1 MAPNHMVV
9 TEHVH
14 ARFTALLESLDREA
28 NARFVFLVDKSG
40 QQIAAVGELEGIDP
54 TSLAS
59 LTAGTVA
66 ATDGVAQLVGED
78 NVTNLFHEGQKES
91 LHITVVADQVILV
104 VLFDQ
109 RSSLGLVRLRVEQR
123 IPELGAIVKDLLEPT
138 EPAAQKKSMD
148 TESIG
153 QITDADIDA
162 LFGDK

>member
-1 MAPNHMVV
+1 MTANHMVV
-9 TEHVH
+9 TKQLH
-14 ARFTALLESLDREA
+14 ARFTAVLESLNREA
-28 NARFVFLVDKSG
+28 NAKFVFLVDKSG
-40 QQIAAVGELEGIDP
+40 QQIAAVGELDGIDH

-66 ATDGVAQLVGED
+66 ATEGVAQLVGEE
-78 NVTNLFHEGQKES
+78 NFTNLFHEGRNGS

-123 IPELGAIVKDLLEPT
+123 VLELGAIVKDLLAAS
-138 EPAAQKKSMD
+138 EPAALMKSTDATSMA
-148 TESIG
+148 

-162 LFGDK
+162 LFGGK

>member
-1 MAPNHMVV
+1 MASHNIVV
-9 TEHVH
+9 TEQVH
-14 ARFTALLESLDREA
+14 ARFTTLLESLDREA
-28 NARFVFLVDKSG
+28 NAKFVFLVDKSG

-66 ATDGVAQLVGED
+66 ATDGVAQLVGEE
-78 NVTNLFHEGQKES
+78 NFTNLFHEGRTDS

-123 IPELGAIVKDLLEPT
+123 IPELGAIVKDLMAASD
-138 EPAAQKKSMD
+138 PAAQTKSTD
-148 TESIG
+148 TASMA

-162 LFGDK
+162 LFGSK

>member
-1 MAPNHMVV
+1 MAANHMVV
-9 TEHVH
+9 TEQVH
-14 ARFTALLESLDREA
+14 ARFTAVLESINGEA
-28 NARFVFLVDKSG
+28 NAKFVFLVDKSG
-40 QQIAAVGELEGIDP
+40 QRIAAVGDLDGVDP

-66 ATDGVAQLVGED
+66 ATEGVAQLVGEASFA
-78 NVTNLFHEGQKES
+78 TLFHEGQNDS

-123 IPELGAIVKDLLEPT
+123 IPELGAIVKDLMAASD
-138 EPAAQKKSMD
+138 PAAQTKSTD
-148 TESIG
+148 TASMA

-162 LFGDK
+162 LFGSK

>member
-1 MAPNHMVV
+1 MVV
-9 TEHVH
+9 FMLGAFAATFSTVFNYFDGWPRIVG
-14 ARFTALLESLDREA
+14 ACCRNLFRGTAELD
-28 NARFVFLVDKSG
+28 
-40 QQIAAVGELEGIDP
+40 GIDP

-66 ATDGVAQLVGED
+66 ATDGVAQIVGEESF
-78 NVTNLFHEGQKES
+78 TNLFHEGRSHS

-123 IPELGAIVKDLLEPT
+123 VLELGAIVKDLLAAS
-138 EPAAQKKSMD
+138 EPAAQVNSTDAASMA
-148 TESIG
+148 

-162 LFGDK
+162 LFGGK

>member
-1 MAPNHMVV
+1 MIV
-9 TEHVH
+9 TEEVH
-14 ARFTALLESLDREA
+14 ARFTTLLESLDREA
-28 NARFVFLVDKSG
+28 NAKFVILVDKSG
-40 QQIAAVGELEGIDP
+40 QQIAAVGELDGIDA

-78 NVTNLFHEGQKES
+78 NFTNLFHEGQSES

-104 VLFDQ
+104 VMFDQ

-123 IPELGAIVKDLLEPT
+123 IPELGAIVKDLLAAT
-138 EPAAQKKSMD
+138 EPAAQEMSTNAESMA
-148 TESIG
+148 

-162 LFGDK
+162 LFGSK